1 MGRYDKLIA
10 DLKSKKIKFDK
21 GLTSEEFDKIEKT
34 YGICFPKSLR
44 EMYEIALPIS
54 ASFYNW
60 RDFKDTNNN
69 TFLESI
75 LLL

>member
-10 DLKSKKIKFDK
+10 DLKSKKVKFDK
-21 GLTSEEFDKIEKT
+21 GLTSEEFDKIEYT

-54 ASFYNW
+54 ESFYNW
-60 RDFKDTNNN
+60 RNFEETNI
-69 TFLESI
+69 TTLGGYK
-75 LLL
+75 